1 MTAPAGPPVGPAVAP
16 GRTPLGAD
24 AARRR
29 YVALTALRWFPT
41 GLLVPVLVLLAV
53 DRGLSLAEVGLVAAA
68 QGVVVLLL
76 ELPTGGLADALGR
89 RPLLVVAGLVGTAA
103 LAVLLVAGSPA
114 GYAAAFALMGVWR
127 ALDSGPL
134 QSWYVDAALA
144 ADTDPRGA
152 GSGPGGA
159 PGGAQERVEAGVAR
173 GAVALNASVGAGAL
187 VSGGLVAAAPALG
200 WPGAPLALP
209 VAVALVVSAAG
220 VLAVA
225 LLVRE
230 PPRRADGARGRRALT
245 GAVRDVP
252 RTVVGGL
259 RVARRSRVLVA
270 LLAVE
275 ACWGF
280 GMVAFETLTPP
291 RLAEVLAGSVA
302 AGTERAGQLMGPVS
316 AAGWLAAAVGATA
329 AAGLARRFGTAVVA
343 GALRVVQGATVVG
356 LALLAGPV
364 GVVTAYL
371 ACYAV
376 HGASNPLHAALLH
389 RQATRE
395 NRTVVLSMNSMV
407 AQPAAALGA
416 VVLGA
421 LADGASLGA
430 AMLVGAVVLAL
441 AAPLYLPARRQER
454 ERADVLS
461 AARPPAPA

>member
-1 MTAPAGPPVGPAVAP
+1 MTAPAGPPVGSAGGPDRP
-16 GRTPLGAD
+16 PLGAD

-53 DRGLSLAEVGLVAAA
+53 DRGLSLTEVGLVAAA

-89 RPLLVVAGLVGTAA
+89 RPLLVVAGIVGTAA

-114 GYAAAFALMGVWR
+114 VYAAAFALMGVWR

-152 GSGPGGA
+152 GGG

-173 GAVALNASVGAGAL
+173 GAVALNAAVGAGAL
-187 VSGGLVAAAPALG
+187 ASGGLVAAAPALG

-230 PPRRADGARGRRALT
+230 APRRADGARGRRALT

-252 RTVVGGL
+252 RTVLGGL
-259 RVARRSRVLVA
+259 RAARGSRVLLA

-407 AQPAAALGA
+407 AQPAGALGA

>member
-1 MTAPAGPPVGPAVAP
+1 MRARPRPAADRGPEHP
-16 GRTPLGAD
+16 PLDAA

-41 GLLVPVLVLLAV
+41 GLLVLVLVLLTV
-53 DRGLSLAEVGLVAAA
+53 DRGLSLTQVGLVAAA
-68 QGVVVLLL
+68 QGAVVLLL

-89 RPLLVVAGLVGTAA
+89 RPLLVVAGVVGTAA
-103 LAVLLVAGSPA
+103 LAVLLVAGSFA

-134 QSWYVDAALA
+134 QAWYVDAALEV
-144 ADTDPRGA
+144 DPRA
-152 GSGPGGA
+152 D
-159 PGGAQERVEAGVAR
+159 VEAGVAR
-173 GAVALNASVGAGAL
+173 GAVALNTAVGAGAL
-187 VSGGLVAAAPALG
+187 ASGGLVALAPALP
-200 WPGAPLALP
+200 WPGSPLALP

-220 VLAVA
+220 VVAVTA
-225 LLVRE
+225 LVRE
-230 PPRRADGARGRRALT
+230 PPRRPDGARGRRAVT

-252 RTVVGGL
+252 RTVAGGL
-259 RVARRSRVLVA
+259 RLARSSRVLLA

-302 AGTERAGQLMGPVS
+302 AGSERAGELMGPVS
-316 AAGWLAAAVGATA
+316 AAGWLAAAVGASA
-329 AAGLARRFGTAVVA
+329 AAWLARRLGTAVVA
-343 GALRVVQGATVVG
+343 AALRVAQGAAVVG

-371 ACYAV
+371 ACYVV
-376 HGASNPLHAALLH
+376 HGASNPLHVALLH
-389 RQATRE
+389 RQAARE
-395 NRTVVLSMNSMV
+395 DRTVVLSMNSMA
-407 AQPAAALGA
+407 AQPAGALGA
-416 VVLGA
+416 VALGA
-421 LADGASLGA
+421 LADGASLSA
-430 AMLVGAVVLAL
+430 AMLVGAAVLAL

-454 ERADVLS
+454 ERAQTLS